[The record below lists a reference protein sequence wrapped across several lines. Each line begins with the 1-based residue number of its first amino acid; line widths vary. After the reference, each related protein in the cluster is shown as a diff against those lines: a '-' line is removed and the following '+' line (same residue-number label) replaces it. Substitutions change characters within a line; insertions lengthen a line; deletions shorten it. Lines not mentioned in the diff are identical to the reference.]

1 MRQCKRDL
9 VLWSDFLFLKKYHG
23 NASELSQLI
32 FGCPWK
38 IRQYGVYAF
47 LFTHFALEF
56 HWTETIQIPPH
67 QYGKVLTDEKVMQ
80 RIGMK
85 RWIIQKEIQV
95 LQQGKL
101 IMYSYIYEVK
111 LFKVECILLVKLY
124 FLMTQ
129 SQLQNRGTE
138 YMPTPIVT
146 ALKIDHENEHEA
158 A

>member
-1 MRQCKRDL
+1 MSYDQISSSAKN
-9 VLWSDFLFLKKYHG
+9 HG

-38 IRQYGVYAF
+38 TRQYGVYAF

-56 HWTETIQIPPH
+56 HWTETIQIPAH
-67 QYGKVLTDEKVMQ
+67 EYGEVLTDEKVMQ